1 MSETAIQSLPGVTL
15 DAKDQAGLEAAFGV
29 TSNAEELV
37 KFNRSRYTPEQRVAI
52 AKGVNHELSE
62 RVQEREEYDPE
73 RSQYGLAAGKVEA
86 ALEDHLGHP
95 VETAVV
101 RGSGRAASISYTYI
115 GDRSSIE
122 KGHVAF
128 VEVFG
133 NAQQKRA
140 AKRSGGKQDPDAAAK
155 AAAEAK
161 LSEADAEAQS
171 KVREA
176 AEEAEAKV
184 REAQEAAEKLLADA
198 HAEAARVREQA
209 AEEAAKA
216 ADKAGDKA
224 KREAA
229 KGSGSRSGGSRSGGS
244 RSRSSS

>member
-161 LSEADAEAQS
+161 
-171 KVREA
+171 
-176 AEEAEAKV
+176 V